1 MDRGKDG
8 GRRHGAL
15 LLLTLLPMS
24 YKGMVVTLAFGKTS
38 ITKRGYY
45 HVTILWSKRT
55 KIVTKILV
63 LVKVNVCANGKN

>member
-1 MDRGKDG
+1 MNYGMRVSYCDLGPTMDRGKDG

-45 HVTILWSKRT
+45 HVTIL
-55 KIVTKILV
+55 
-63 LVKVNVCANGKN
+63 